1 MSENADNEK
10 GNLVSMLM
18 NPSKTLATWYLGIG
32 LWGLFLA
39 IMNMIGLVHPE
50 SRISWGNLLTF
61 EMLGSSALGT
71 KADAPFF
78 VFGDLIFIAMCA
90 GLIFLGIKALAADQE
105 YMEDWFK
112 GLVQSDSWKDLG
124 GREDGNTN
132 AVIGTW
138 AIALGF
144 GFYLVWGVLYMSWV
158 DPGVY
163 AVSIVGIGAG
173 MALRNLADAEEDVE

>member
-1 MSENADNEK
+1 MTESNENEERD
-10 GNLVSMLM
+10 LISMVI
-18 NPSKTLATWYLGIG
+18 NPSETLATWYLGIG

-61 EMLGSSALGT
+61 EMLGSSAFGT

-90 GLIFLGIKALAADQE
+90 GLIYLGLKALTGDQPIG
-105 YMEDWFK
+105 DWFK
-112 GLVQSDSWKDLG
+112 ELTQSETWKDLG

-138 AIALGF
+138 AIVLGF
-144 GFYLVWGVLYMSWV
+144 GFYLVWGLLFMGWV

-173 MALRNLADAEEDVE
+173 MALRNLAGAEETVE